1 MSIQRSIAHWSDI
14 MHGKGQ
20 FRSIFCALLLF
31 VVVLVLAYL
40 TNPSENSFRT
50 FLTEQ
55 SFRQHLS
62 RLDYI
67 NEDEHCDPEDT
78 RDAYSLIR
86 KARLYRKSSTSTG
99 NGNGNDNQP
108 FHFANRA
115 SVSLRTPKHVF
126 HSFGVWTI
134 AAVVPFPTDSGAGH
148 GTDQDTSTILDSW
161 FIGAFGRWWRG
172 GILEAWYRDVV
183 HRAKDEEG
191 WSSGI
196 LGFKALDKLGDYN
209 GFPFNQAN
217 LQNRLPVRGSPPKLR
232 NRERSLSRRLG
243 GPSAR
248 SSTPPPLPKSASL
261 PLHATRLPSSS
272 TSDHRHAQ
280 VDIRSTNTSQ
290 SQSHPQRSISP
301 TPLCSSAAPVL
312 CRTSSALLE
321 QSPIIAE
328 VLRQISSSKTTVHEL
343 RTQLNEFKSAASE
356 SHASL
361 QGEVDSYKERRR
373 QEEAAR
379 VELKAK
385 TKTLE
390 DSKRHAEGHK
400 RDAEKRLKAAQ
411 SARDECT
418 QRMAYLDLEITR
430 LEQRSVEDQASTE
443 QSKVDTA
450 KAEQEIS
457 DALESKKQ
465 EIKVAEEVIAAL
477 GVRTKELEERLVSDR
492 ERLRLV
498 REQAEIRKQDQS
510 FFPLHVVNPNNATV
524 WSPIA
529 LGPSPSDTARTEYLD
544 GYKHHDGDIIGN
556 NGNGNGNADSKSMDI
571 SGSPR
576 PARLSLGGISNF
588 SGQSSDTSHTA
599 LRSKGYSIF
608 DDDIASLHSQAQTHT
623 TNFSPFEDTDAPSH
637 KHHGSV
643 LLPTSSGVMG
653 TRSKSLSRSFQS
665 ENDAYLDK
673 DWRDLR
679 VLHSQAV
686 DNQGMIT
693 ASPHSINGSSF
704 NEHDLFEVRQP
715 VHMSSDSMNMQ
726 RATMPMPN
734 RTRSDPA
741 AVAQEEA
748 HIEVNRAERRRWF
761 SSPLRER
768 PKKGLN
774 PDAKVFRF
782 TKPPTEFGVI
792 GNNGAA
798 TVPPSH
804 SGNLTF
810 DALNPNGLASRA
822 MTATSSNTSSLL
834 RAFAPSPAERE
845 VLQRA
850 LGGSTNPSLE
860 RLPSLSRVGSI
871 PSSPSHVHAVAT
883 AHSRPTSLHME
894 RGEVG
899 RNLPSWLQSLPRI
912 GKPNFSP
919 WEDDEPASNGG
930 SGAGH

>member
-1 MSIQRSIAHWSDI
+1 MTFSFAGLGIMSIQRSIAHWSDI
-14 MHGKGQ
+14 IHGKGEI
-20 FRSIFCALLLF
+20 RSIFFALLLF

-62 RLDYI
+62 RLDYT
-67 NEDEHCDPEDT
+67 NEDEHCDPEDA

-86 KARLYRKSSTSTG
+86 KGRLYRKPCTSTG
-99 NGNGNDNQP
+99 NGNGNNNNDHP

-126 HSFGVWTI
+126 HSFGVCTI
-134 AAVVPFPTDSGAGH
+134 AAVVPFPTGSGAGH
-148 GTDQDTSTILDSW
+148 GIDQDTSTILDSW

-172 GILEAWYRDVV
+172 GVLEAWYRDVV

-209 GFPFNQAN
+209 GFPFSKTN
-217 LQNRLPVRGSPPKLR
+217 LQHRLPVRGSPPKLR

-243 GPSAR
+243 GPPPR

-272 TSDHRHAQ
+272 SSTLDHRHAQ
-280 VDIRSTNTSQ
+280 VDNRSTNTPQ

-301 TPLCSSAAPVL
+301 TPLSSLATPVL
-312 CRTSSALLE
+312 SRTSSALLD

-343 RTQLNEFKSAASE
+343 RTQLNEFQSAASE

-361 QGEVDSYKERRR
+361 QSEVDSYRERRR

-390 DSKRHAEGHK
+390 DSKRHAESHK

-418 QRMAYLDLEITR
+418 QRMAHLDSEITR
-430 LEQRSVEDQASTE
+430 LEQRSVDDQASTE

-457 DALESKKQ
+457 DALERKKQ

-477 GVRTKELEERLVSDR
+477 GVRAKELEERLVGER

-510 FFPLHVVNPNNATV
+510 FFPLHVVNPDNAAV

-529 LGPSPSDTARTEYLD
+529 FGPSPGDAALAEYLD
-544 GYKHHDGDIIGN
+544 GYKDHDADVIGN
-556 NGNGNGNADSKSMDI
+556 NGNGNGNAESESRDI
-571 SGSPR
+571 SRSPR

-588 SGQSSDTSHTA
+588 SGQCSDTSHA
-599 LRSKGYSIF
+599 SLRSKGYSIF
-608 DDDIASLHSQAQTHT
+608 DDDIASLQSQSQAHT

-643 LLPTSSGVMG
+643 LPPTSSGLMPTG
-653 TRSKSLSRSFQS
+653 LMDTRSESLSRSFQS

-673 DWRDLR
+673 DWRGLR
-679 VLHSQAV
+679 GLHSQAV
-686 DNQGMIT
+686 DNQ
-693 ASPHSINGSSF
+693 
-704 NEHDLFEVRQP
+704 VRQP
-715 VHMSSDSMNMQ
+715 VHMRSDSMNMQ
-726 RATMPMPN
+726 RATMPAPN

-741 AVAQEEA
+741 AIAQEED
-748 HIEVNRAERRRWF
+748 HIEVDRAERRRWF

-792 GNNGAA
+792 GGNGAA
-798 TVPPSH
+798 TAPPSH
-804 SGNLTF
+804 PGNLTF
-810 DALNPNGLASRA
+810 DALNPNGLASHV

-871 PSSPSHVHAVAT
+871 PSSPSHVHAVVT
-883 AHSRPTSLHME
+883 GHSRPTSSHLE

-899 RNLPSWLQSLPRI
+899 KNLPSWLQSLPRI

-930 SGAGH
+930 NGAGH